1 MRSLVLRNEPGE
13 EGPSSGSFPLPG
25 AAPLFFGNENM
36 ALYEHVVI
44 TRPDISP
51 AQVDSFVEEL
61 TGFLKEKGAT
71 IGKTEYWGLRNLAYP
86 IKKQRK
92 GHYSLINIDAP
103 ADAIHELE
111 RRQRLS
117 EDVMRYM
124 TVRVEELTDEPSPVL
139 SRKERRRD

>member
-1 MRSLVLRNEPGE
+1 
-13 EGPSSGSFPLPG
+13 
-25 AAPLFFGNENM
+25 M
-36 ALYEHVVI
+36 AFYEHVVI

-51 AQVDSFVEEL
+51 AQVDTFVEEL

-92 GHYSLINIDAP
+92 GHYSLINIDGP
-103 ADAIHELE
+103 AEAIHELE

-124 TVRVEELTDEPSPVL
+124 TIRVEELSDEPSPVL

>member
-1 MRSLVLRNEPGE
+1 
-13 EGPSSGSFPLPG
+13 
-25 AAPLFFGNENM
+25 M

-61 TGFLKEKGAT
+61 SGFLKENGAKV
-71 IGKTEYWGLRNLAYP
+71 GKTEYWGLRNLAYP

-92 GHYSLINIDAP
+92 GHYSLINIDGP

-124 TVRVEELTDEPSPVL
+124 TIRVEELTDEPSPVL

>member
-1 MRSLVLRNEPGE
+1 
-13 EGPSSGSFPLPG
+13 
-25 AAPLFFGNENM
+25 M
-36 ALYEHVVI
+36 AFYEHVVI

-51 AQVDSFVEEL
+51 AQVDTFVEEL

-92 GHYSLINIDAP
+92 GHYSLINIDGP

-124 TVRVEELTDEPSPVL
+124 TIRVEELTDEPSPVL
-139 SRKERRRD
+139 SRKDRRRD

>member
-1 MRSLVLRNEPGE
+1 
-13 EGPSSGSFPLPG
+13 
-25 AAPLFFGNENM
+25 M

-51 AQVDSFVEEL
+51 AQVDTFVEDL
-61 TGFLKEKGAT
+61 TGFLREKGAKV
-71 IGKTEYWGLRNLAYP
+71 GKTEYWGLRNLAYP

-92 GHYSLINIDAP
+92 GHYSLINIDGP
-103 ADAIHELE
+103 AEAIHELE
-111 RRQRLS
+111 RRQRIS

-124 TVRVEELTDEPSPVL
+124 TIRVEELSDEPSPVL

>member
-1 MRSLVLRNEPGE
+1 
-13 EGPSSGSFPLPG
+13 
-25 AAPLFFGNENM
+25 M
-36 ALYEHVVI
+36 AFYEHVVI

-61 TGFLKEKGAT
+61 SGFLKEKGAK

-92 GHYSLINIDAP
+92 GHYSLINIDGP

-124 TVRVEELTDEPSPVL
+124 TIRVEELSDEPSPVL

>member
-1 MRSLVLRNEPGE
+1 
-13 EGPSSGSFPLPG
+13 
-25 AAPLFFGNENM
+25 M

-51 AQVDSFVEEL
+51 AQVDAFVEDL
-61 TGFLKEKGAT
+61 TGFLTEKGAK

-92 GHYSLINIDAP
+92 GHYSLINIDGP
-103 ADAIHELE
+103 AEAIHELE
-111 RRQRLS
+111 RRQRIS

-124 TVRVEELTDEPSPVL
+124 TIRVETLSDEPSPVL

>member
-1 MRSLVLRNEPGE
+1 MSRGKRGHRPAVSRCQ
-13 EGPSSGSFPLPG
+13 
-25 AAPLFFGNENM
+25 APHPFDFGNENM
-36 ALYEHVVI
+36 AFYEHVVI

-61 TGFLKEKGAT
+61 SGFLKEKGAT

-103 ADAIHELE
+103 AAAIHELE

-124 TVRVEELTDEPSPVL
+124 TIRVEELSDEPSPVL
-139 SRKERRRD
+139 SRKDRRRD

>member
-1 MRSLVLRNEPGE
+1 
-13 EGPSSGSFPLPG
+13 
-25 AAPLFFGNENM
+25 M
-36 ALYEHVVI
+36 AFYEHVVI

-61 TGFLKEKGAT
+61 SGFLKEKGAT

-103 ADAIHELE
+103 AEAIHELE

-124 TVRVEELTDEPSPVL
+124 TIRVEELTDEPSPVL
-139 SRKERRRD
+139 SRKDRRRD